1 MHCMRILVG
10 VFTKSDFTS
19 EIIPKM
25 LSFWGYSYKWNQW
38 NESQNL
44 RHHVC
49 KMIFIFLSSFGYR
62 NGLRSKNCDNS
73 AWKFIL
79 ELESSKSSSL
89 WKCFFSKFP
98 PWYCTW
104 LIFRFHLQ
112 IKGKSTK
119 KIYRNVN
126 SAIQTFHF
134 NCNTLSPSK
143 EPFSDIKSRVQS
155 CVNLTGWARHLQI
168 CYWHSPSYL

>member
-89 WKCFFSKFP
+89 WKCFFFQISP
-98 PWYCTW
+98 
-104 LIFRFHLQ
+104 LILYLTHFSIPFTN
-112 IKGKSTK
+112 KGKINK

-126 SAIQTFHF
+126 SAIQTFHI
-134 NCNTLSPSK
+134 NCSTLLPSK
-143 EPFSDIKSRVQS
+143 GLFSNIKSRVLS

-168 CYWHSPSYL
+168 CYWHSPPYL